1 MEYADLPRESDAID
15 NGLDEQP
22 SSPSQPT
29 PTRPLVDPLKKL
41 SRRDKRAATTR
52 FQGNIEVRNLRFRYD
67 PSLPWLLKHV
77 NVDIPAGSK
86 VAGTASSESSY
97 VIGKGLFLPLSSAVI
112 SVVSIELSM
121 SPMTVIVAFVL
132 HWLTGRPSSP

>member
-97 VIGKGLFLPLSSAVI
+97 DIGKGVVYLPLLTSTSTVM
-112 SVVSIELSM
+112 SVVCCRC
-121 SPMTVIVAFVL
+121 
-132 HWLTGRPSSP
+132 HQ